1 MTKWRVEYALS
12 GVFAFLTALTAVV
25 PDWIEEAF
33 KISPDAGSGSLEWVL
48 VAVFGLAAV
57 VTAGLARRHQK
68 VARNI
73 A

>member
-25 PDWIEEAF
+25 PDWIEVVF
-33 KISPDAGSGSLEWVL
+33 KISPDAGNGSLEWFF

-57 VTAGLARRHQK
+57 AAAGLARRHQK
-68 VARNI
+68 IARNI
-73 A
+73 I